1 MTAALVLA
9 AALAAPVTDAQ
20 VAAGFERVM
29 RAFYWEPTSLIYS
42 CPPSEV
48 EPASTYTDG
57 FKVWERDGDYGHGL
71 EDCAIVGGVAL
82 SGLCDAYAV
91 THDERLRETAR
102 KIARGLINLGT
113 VHGVKGFI
121 ARGICVEDGRS
132 VCALSSIDQHTHCLH
147 GLWRYAKSPLFD
159 EALGPD
165 IRRVLSDVA
174 DRMTAQVTE
183 ANDWSFQQAVGHG
196 TTRGICKMR
205 FNWPHEGMRLAMFY
219 AAAWS
224 VAGSRRHFDLY
235 RRYLDEGIAKSMELA
250 TATGPK
256 LKQLL
261 GRMPDYTL
269 LQMQTSLELVLAVE
283 PDPARRERVRACMD
297 RPAEMAAG
305 RAKLLG
311 SRDTRWLCG
320 CGELQLAQLMAPGRA
335 YPDEQRRI
343 LEDAIRDVP
352 FASRASCVRIVH
364 LSAAWWRM
372 RRNALG
378 DGVATP

>member
-1 MTAALVLA
+1 MTGVLMLA

-20 VAAGFERVM
+20 VNAGLDRVM
-29 RAFYWEPTSLIYS
+29 REFYWEPTSLIYT
-42 CPPSEV
+42 CPPSRV
-48 EPASTYTDG
+48 EPASTYTNG
-57 FKVWERDGDYGHGL
+57 FKVWEKNGDYGRGL

-82 SGLCDAYAV
+82 SGVCDAYLV
-91 THDERLRETAR
+91 TRDERLRDVAR
-102 KIARGLINLGT
+102 RIARGLVNLGT

-159 EALGPD
+159 EKALGPD
-165 IRRVLSDVA
+165 IRRVLSEVA
-174 DRMTAQVTE
+174 DRMTEQVTE

-224 VAGSRRHFDLY
+224 VTGARKYFDLY
-235 RRYLDEGIAKSMELA
+235 RRYLDEDIEKSLELK
-250 TATGPK
+250 TADGPK
-256 LKQLL
+256 MRQLQ

-283 PDPARRERVRACMD
+283 PDKAYRERIRACMD
-297 RPAEMAAG
+297 KPAEMAAA
-305 RAKLLG
+305 RAKRLKSG
-311 SRDTRWLCG
+311 ESRWLCG
-320 CGELQLAQLMAPGRA
+320 CGELQLAQLMVPGLA
-335 YPDEQRRI
+335 YPAEQRTI
-343 LEDAIRDVP
+343 LENAIRDVP
-352 FASRASCVRIVH
+352 FASQASCVRVVH
-364 LSAAWWRM
+364 LYAAWWRW
-372 RRNALG
+372 RRNAL
-378 DGVATP
+378 AAN